1 VTTRTPAPPASRRR
15 PTTTAPAVPPAPP
28 PVAVPPPAAAPVP
41 VPVPVP
47 QPVAPP
53 SPFARFDRLTDSLSR
68 AVRNFQ
74 DRAALF
80 ASGRMD
86 CNGLATGL
94 VAVENLWATYNIER
108 RARMAS
114 FDQRRATQDQA
125 MYASVDSVESGF
137 ERSGC
142 PRP

>member
-1 VTTRTPAPPASRRR
+1 
-15 PTTTAPAVPPAPP
+15 
-28 PVAVPPPAAAPVP
+28 
-41 VPVPVP
+41 VPVP

-86 CNGLATGL
+86 CGGLAKGL
-94 VAVENLWATYNIER
+94 VLIENLWIAYNTER

-125 MYASVDSVESGF
+125 LYAAVDSVESGF
-137 ERSGC
+137 EHSGC